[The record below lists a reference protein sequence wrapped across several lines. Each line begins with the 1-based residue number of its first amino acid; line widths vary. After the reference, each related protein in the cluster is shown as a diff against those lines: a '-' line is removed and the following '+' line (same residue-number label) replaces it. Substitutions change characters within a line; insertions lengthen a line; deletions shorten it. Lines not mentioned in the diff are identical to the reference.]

1 MSALI
6 VRSERVATPQ
16 GVRPAAIRVRD
27 GRIVDVGPYDDE
39 ASGVR
44 RLDAGPLVVLPGLVD
59 THVHVNDPGR
69 EDWEGFAHATRAAA
83 AGGVTTIVDMPL
95 NSVPPTTSVE
105 GLRAKRKAATGRCH
119 VDVGFWGGVV
129 PGNADELA
137 PLARAGVLGF
147 KCFLC
152 PSGVDEFSHVTE
164 RDLRDALP
172 YLAKL
177 GMPLLAHAELPSF
190 LRDFTA
196 PLDQSPSD
204 PRQYSAWLHSRPPAS
219 EQAAIELLVG
229 LAAEFDARVHVVHL
243 ASADAI
249 AAIAAARAR
258 GTAVSVET
266 CPHYLTFAAE
276 DIPAGAT
283 AFKCA
288 PPIRERHH
296 RERLW
301 QGLRTGEIDLI
312 ATDHSPAPPVLKRL
326 EDGDFVRAWGGV
338 ASLQVGLAAVWSG
351 MVARGLA
358 LDHLGRW
365 MAEAPARLA
374 GLEGV
379 KGLIATGCDADLV
392 IWDPDGETLVDGA
405 ALYHRH
411 PVTPYHGARLR
422 GAVKTTLLRGEVVF
436 EDGECRGEPRGRLI
450 AGRGAASAESGR
462 TSRMANR
469 E

>member
-1 MSALI
+1 
-6 VRSERVATPQ
+6 
-16 GVRPAAIRVRD
+16 
-27 GRIVDVGPYDDE
+27 
-39 ASGVR
+39 
-44 RLDAGPLVVLPGLVD
+44 
-59 THVHVNDPGR
+59 
-69 EDWEGFAHATRAAA
+69 
-83 AGGVTTIVDMPL
+83 
-95 NSVPPTTSVE
+95 
-105 GLRAKRKAATGRCH
+105 
-119 VDVGFWGGVV
+119 
-129 PGNADELA
+129 
-137 PLARAGVLGF
+137 
-147 KCFLC
+147 
-152 PSGVDEFSHVTE
+152 VDEFSHVTE

-172 YLAKL
+172 HLAKL

-196 PLDQSPSD
+196 PLDRSPSD
-204 PRQYSAWLHSRPPAS
+204 PRQYSTWLHSRPPES

-249 AAIAAARAR
+249 TSLSAARAR
-258 GTAVSVET
+258 GTAVSAET

-301 QGLRTGEIDLI
+301 QGLKTGAIDLI
-312 ATDHSPAPPVLKRL
+312 ASDHSPAPPVLKRL

-338 ASLQVGLAAVWSG
+338 ASLQIGLAAVWSG
-351 MVARGLA
+351 MVTRGLA
-358 LDHLGRW
+358 LDQLGRW

-374 GLEGV
+374 GLEGA
-379 KGLIATGCDADLV
+379 KGLIAPGCDADLV

-411 PVTPYHGARLR
+411 PVTPYDGARLR
-422 GAVKTTLLRGEVVF
+422 GAVKTTLLRGEAVF
-436 EDGECRGEPRGRLI
+436 EDGECRGEPAGRLI
-450 AGRGAASAESGR
+450 ARRGSRAPRA
-462 TSRMANR
+462 SRMANCAQR
-469 E
+469 IADTE